1 MKIIEEEITMCI
13 QYIYICRTEQIEQ
26 KRETEETQ

>member
-13 QYIYICRTEQIEQ
+13 YIYICRTEQIEQ